1 MKLIHILSLSF
12 VVILWGSSFAII
24 KIGVQEIPPITL
36 AFLRF
41 LIAVPFLIT
50 FTYLRNRHAF
60 ERRILKDWKI
70 FALLGVTGV
79 TLQNLLQNVGLQ
91 FTTAS
96 NASLIIGANPIFIAL
111 LDTLYLKE
119 KATLR
124 LVSGVVLAFSGV
136 VLVIKP
142 TEWPLHPMMVIGDLL
157 CLCSGFAWACY
168 SVLTRKQL
176 LEYGANE
183 ITTYSMALGTLFLLP
198 SSLVFETLDLPASSM
213 SWFILLYLG
222 LLCSGL
228 AFLLWSRA
236 LEDVSATKAGAFL
249 FFIPV
254 VSVMFAHFILSEPLD
269 VLFAVGT
276 ILVLIG
282 VALTELR

>member
-1 MKLIHILSLSF
+1 MKLINILSLFF
-12 VVILWGSSFAII
+12 VVFLWGSSFALI
-24 KIGVQEIPPITL
+24 KIGVEMIPPITL

-41 LIAVPFLIT
+41 LIAVPFLIG
-50 FTYLRNRHAF
+50 FTYLRNRHIF
-60 ERRILKDWKI
+60 KRSILKDWKI
-70 FALLGVTGV
+70 FAFLGVTGV

-111 LDTLYLKE
+111 LDSVYLKE
-119 KATLR
+119 KVTLK
-124 LVSGVVLAFSGV
+124 LVSGVVLAFSGIV
-136 VLVIKP
+136 FVIKP
-142 TEWPLHPMMVIGDLL
+142 TEWPLHPMMVAGDLL

-168 SVLTRKQL
+168 SVFTRKKL
-176 LEYGANE
+176 LKYGANE
-183 ITTYSMALGTLFLLP
+183 ITTYSMVLGTLFLLP
-198 SSLVFETLDLPASSM
+198 SSLVFEKLDLNISPM
-213 SWFILLYLG
+213 SWLILLYLG

-254 VSVMFAHFILSEPLD
+254 VSVMFAHFMLSEPWD
-269 VLFAVGT
+269 ILFAIGT
-276 ILVLIG
+276 LLVLMG
-282 VALTELR
+282 VAMTEL